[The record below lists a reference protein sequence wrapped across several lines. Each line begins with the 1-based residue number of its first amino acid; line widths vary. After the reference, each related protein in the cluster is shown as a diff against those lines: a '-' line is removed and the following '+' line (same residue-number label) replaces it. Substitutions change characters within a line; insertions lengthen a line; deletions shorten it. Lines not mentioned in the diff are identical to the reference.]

1 MLEPLKG
8 GKSITIH
15 ERNIEERLTKIFK
28 VKSRVASEIMTVI
41 LKFKVHSY
49 LLRKNNYIK
58 RRSIKSCKCAGETV
72 SNLSTKIRDI
82 LPENIEKVDSLK
94 DFKNKI
100 KLWLLINCLCKLCK
114 IYVAN
119 VGYV

>member
-8 GKSITIH
+8 GKSINIH
-15 ERNIEERLTKIFK
+15 ERNIEELLTKIFK
-28 VKSRVASEIMTVI
+28 VKSRVASDIMTVI

-49 LLRKNNYIK
+49 HLRKNNYIK

-82 LPENIEKVDSLK
+82 LPENIKKADSLK

-100 KLWLLINCLCKLCK
+100 KLWLLINCLRKLCK

>member
-1 MLEPLKG
+1 
-8 GKSITIH
+8 
-15 ERNIEERLTKIFK
+15 
-28 VKSRVASEIMTVI
+28 MTEI

-49 LLRKNNYIK
+49 HLRKNNYLK
-58 RRSIKSCKCAGETV
+58 RRSIKSCKCSGETV

-82 LPENIEKVDSLK
+82 LPENIKKADSLK

-100 KLWLLINCLCKLCK
+100 KISLLINCLCKLCK
-114 IYVAN
+114 TYVAN